1 MIGPILIVDD
11 EAAVTLALEGF
22 FKSRGYSVLRAFYGD
37 QAIEKIEKESPA
49 LVILDLQMPGVD
61 GIAVLKKIRQAH
73 PNVKTMVITGYSD
86 DYQEELDRLK
96 PEAIQMKP
104 VSLEELTRS
113 VEALIG
119 DQKKQAAMPAAVA
132 EKKGPVR
139 LLFVENTAD
148 MYNRYLKPYFDGE
161 DQPKYETAV
170 ASGPEEAF
178 RLVESFKPHLI
189 LVDSARMPISID
201 AGKLAS
207 DLGKAPDKPF
217 EVILYSFQTARD
229 RKEDT
234 GAEEVRHLAETVRQV
249 VNKHQLFL
257 NAKRG

>member
-22 FKSRGYSVLRAFYGD
+22 FKSRGYPVLRAFYGD
-37 QAIEKIEKESPA
+37 QAIEKIEKESPS
-49 LVILDLQMPGVD
+49 LVILDLQMPGVN
-61 GIAVLKKIRQAH
+61 GIAVLKKIRQDH
-73 PNVKTMVITGYSD
+73 LNVKTMVITGYFD
-86 DYQEELDRLK
+86 DYQEDLDRLK
-96 PEAIQMKP
+96 PESIQLKP

-113 VEALIG
+113 VEGLLG
-119 DQKKQAAMPAAVA
+119 DQKKEISGPAVEA

-139 LLFVENTAD
+139 LLFVEKAAD
-148 MYNRYLKPYFDGE
+148 IYNKYLKPYFDE
-161 DQPKYETAV
+161 ADQPKYETAV

-178 RLVESFKPHLI
+178 RLVERFKPHLI
-189 LVDSARMPISID
+189 LVDSARMPVGVD

-207 DLGKAPDKPF
+207 DLGKAPNKPF
-217 EVILYSFQTARD
+217 EVILYSFRIAQGK
-229 RKEDT
+229 KEDI

-249 VNKHQLFL
+249 ASKHQLFL